1 MNKRMFNTFLMR
13 NDGNTGYLENY
24 SGIDNFIFLLQGLF
38 GKQSFVQKWIM
49 QGDNFS
55 LGENGT
61 KQDHHLCPLFN
72 IKVSFNMKNR
82 LKSFILRGIF
92 IVICR
97 ILSYKIISNK
107 IQSCTGF
114 DYLLIVAWWRLFIFS
129 IKIAKAVMRTYVTT
143 LHFAY

>member
-13 NDGNTGYLENY
+13 NDGNTGYLENF

-55 LGENGT
+55 LGEDRT

-72 IKVSFNMKNR
+72 IKISFNE
-82 LKSFILRGIF
+82 
-92 IVICR
+92 
-97 ILSYKIISNK
+97 KI
-107 IQSCTGF
+107 G
-114 DYLLIVAWWRLFIFS
+114 
-129 IKIAKAVMRTYVTT
+129 
-143 LHFAY
+143 